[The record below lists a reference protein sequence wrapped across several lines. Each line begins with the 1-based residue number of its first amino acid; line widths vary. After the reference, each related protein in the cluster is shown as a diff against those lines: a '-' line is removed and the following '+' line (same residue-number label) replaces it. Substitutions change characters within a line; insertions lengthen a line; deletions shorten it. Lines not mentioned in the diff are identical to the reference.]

1 MGVGSRGDNVHN
13 LWRVLL
19 RILGLKVT
27 HLVMSVA
34 REVPL
39 SILLS
44 RGPAA
49 ENTADWRPRL
59 PHPGTHCC
67 IQVRPCFALAAPRQW
82 QSTVGVEG
90 PSCFCL
96 TQGSSYGKL
105 ALREFKNPSRL
116 AETFSELHCGLR
128 LLLTNTPSLSS
139 FTDLSQGLKLF
150 LLAHAPSLFSFTR
163 TLLPI

>member
-39 SILLS
+39 SILFS
-44 RGPAA
+44 RGPVG

-67 IQVRPCFALAAPRQW
+67 IQVRPCFSLAAPRQW
-82 QSTVGVEG
+82 QSIVGVVG
-90 PSCFCL
+90 RSCFCL

-105 ALREFKNPSRL
+105 ALREFRKPLQTGWDLLRTAL
-116 AETFSELHCGLR
+116 WSE
-128 LLLTNTPSLSS
+128 TPSTQHS
-139 FTDLSQGLKLF
+139 F
-150 LLAHAPSLFSFTR
+150 SLFFHR
-163 TLLPI
+163 PVPRPEALPAGSCSLPFFLHKNSSQ